1 MNKAALMVVVTALAA
16 TTACKQAE
24 PAKTEAKTA
33 AKADTVAPLKIG
45 DTAPSFKTQGALG
58 GKPFEVDLAA
68 ELKKGP
74 LVLYF
79 FPKVFTPGCTAE
91 AHEFAEK
98 TADFA
103 KLGANVIGLSADN
116 IEGLSKFSKEECRD
130 KFAVARATP
139 EIIKAYGVQLPNNE
153 MASRTSF
160 VIGKDGRIAFVH
172 SEMDYKDHVKLTYAA
187 VEKLAGAAKAAS

>member
-1 MNKAALMVVVTALAA
+1 MNKAFWLVSIVALA
-16 TTACKQAE
+16 TTAGCKPAAEKQAE
-24 PAKTEAKTA
+24 
-33 AKADTVAPLKIG
+33 AKAPEKVAEPAMLKVG
-45 DTAPSFKTQGALG
+45 DTAPMFKTEGALA
-58 GKPFEVDLAA
+58 GKPYTLDLA
-68 ELKKGP
+68 EQLKKGS

-98 TADFA
+98 TADFE
-103 KLGANVIGLSADN
+103 KLGASVVGMSADD
-116 IEGLSKFSKEECRD
+116 ISGLTKFSSEACRD

-139 EIIKAYGVQLPNNE
+139 EIIKSYGVQLPNNE

-160 VIGKDGRIAFVH
+160 VIDKQGKVAFVH

-187 VEKLAGAAKAAS
+187 VERLAGKNAS

>member
-1 MNKAALMVVVTALAA
+1 MNKAFWLTSIAALAMTAGCKPA
-16 TTACKQAE
+16 TETQ
-24 PAKTEAKTA
+24 TEAKAPEKA
-33 AKADTVAPLKIG
+33 AVQATLKVG
-45 DTAPSFKTQGALG
+45 DTAPMFKTEGALA
-58 GKPFEVDLAA
+58 GKPYALDLAA
-68 ELKKGP
+68 QLKKGP

-103 KLGANVIGLSADN
+103 KLGATVVGLSADD
-116 IEGLSKFSKEECRD
+116 IGGLTKFSSEECRD

-139 EIIKAYGVQLPNNE
+139 EIIKSYGVELPNNE

-160 VIGKDGRIAFVH
+160 VIGKDGKVAFVH
-172 SEMDYKDHVKLTYAA
+172 SEMDYRDHVKLTYAA
-187 VEKLAGAAKAAS
+187 VEKLAGKTAS